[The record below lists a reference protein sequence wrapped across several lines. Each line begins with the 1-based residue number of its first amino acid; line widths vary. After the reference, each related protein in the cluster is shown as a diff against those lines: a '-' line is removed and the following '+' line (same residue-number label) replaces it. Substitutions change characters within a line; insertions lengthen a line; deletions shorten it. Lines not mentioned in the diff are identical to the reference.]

1 MEMKIPYAF
10 FNWFK
15 DTVDGKMHS
24 DFSQIKVLYKICV
37 SESTKY
43 IERDDPWQEGYTIIL
58 MSSDCLVNQ

>member
-1 MEMKIPYAF
+1 MKIQYAF

-37 SESTKY
+37 SESMKY
-43 IERDDPWQEGYTIIL
+43 TERDNPRQRGIQL
-58 MSSDCLVNQ
+58 F

>member
-1 MEMKIPYAF
+1 MKIQYAF

-37 SESTKY
+37 SESMKY
-43 IERDDPWQEGYTIIL
+43 TERDNPRQEGYTIIFT
-58 MSSDCLVNQ
+58 SSDCLVNQ